1 MRKECSRFIKFSYL
15 VDFVALNSLKNIY
28 TFSVQEILTELREI
42 VSYTEPKI
50 AKEKGFKPISK
61 PKEPLFLS
69 SLKCKIDV

>member
-1 MRKECSRFIKFSYL
+1 M
-15 VDFVALNSLKNIY
+15 
-28 TFSVQEILTELREI
+28 EILSELKEI

-69 SLKCKIDV
+69 SLKCKIDS